1 MRLGRTGEVIE
12 TVMLSE
18 DNEEII
24 EFDGGY
30 NSMIET
36 PKRKKKLSI
45 SAFHDTSFQIKKSF
59 MSSEP
64 RENVR
69 ASLAND

>member
-1 MRLGRTGEVIE
+1 MMRLGRTGEVIE

-36 PKRKKKLSI
+36 P
-45 SAFHDTSFQIKKSF
+45 
-59 MSSEP
+59 
-64 RENVR
+64 
-69 ASLAND
+69 

>member
-1 MRLGRTGEVIE
+1 MMRLGRTGEVIE

-30 NSMIET
+30 TSMIET
-36 PKRKKKLSI
+36 P
-45 SAFHDTSFQIKKSF
+45 
-59 MSSEP
+59 
-64 RENVR
+64 
-69 ASLAND
+69 